1 MSGPV
6 EGAWFDRI
14 SAFAGATAAVILVGG
29 WAFGEAIVLP
39 VVPDVA
45 LALLALAAPGRAVRL
60 SAAVLVGA
68 LLGSVALAVLT
79 GAAPGQVDAMLRAL
93 PAIDGGT
100 MAAVDAELA
109 EEGVAGFAQFG
120 PGPPLKA
127 YTVSWVEAGGGML
140 SLLAGVVLNR
150 VTRIGPVV
158 LIAALAGWLVP
169 SWLRKHERVV
179 IPVYVVAWTAFY
191 ALYWARW

>member
-1 MSGPV
+1 MSGPA

-45 LALLALAAPGRAVRL
+45 LALL
-60 SAAVLVGA
+60 
-68 LLGSVALAVLT
+68 ALAVLT

-179 IPVYVVAWTAFY
+179 IPAYVVAWTAFY